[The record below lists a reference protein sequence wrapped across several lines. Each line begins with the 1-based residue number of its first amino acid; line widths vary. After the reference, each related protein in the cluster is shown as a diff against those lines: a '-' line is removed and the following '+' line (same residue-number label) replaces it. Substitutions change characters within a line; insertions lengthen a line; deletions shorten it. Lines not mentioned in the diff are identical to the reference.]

1 MSLNREMERK
11 QKMRFNLAVAA
22 AALMLMNGEAIAKE
36 ATANITVPKMDCDSC
51 AVVIK
56 RALTKTAGVKST
68 AIDTDK
74 RLVKVVYEDSA
85 VSEAQLHQ
93 TIEKTGFEVKVPVKS
108 K

>member
-1 MSLNREMERK
+1 MTLKLYAAS
-11 QKMRFNLAVAA
+11 VALVAGA
-22 AALMLMNGEAIAKE
+22 ATAKE

-56 RALTKTAGVKST
+56 RALTKTPGVKST
-68 AIDTDK
+68 TIDTGK

-85 VSEAQLHQ
+85 VSEAQLQQ
-93 TIEKTGFEVKVPVKS
+93 TIEKTGFEVKPPVKS

>member
-1 MSLNREMERK
+1 MNMKPKLS
-11 QKMRFNLAVAA
+11 VAA
-22 AALMLMNGEAIAKE
+22 AVGAALMLASAAIAKE

-74 RLVKVVYEDSA
+74 RLVKVVYEDST
-85 VSEAQLHQ
+85 VTEAQLHQ
-93 TIEKTGFEVKVPVKS
+93 TIEKTGFEVKVPAKA

>member
-1 MSLNREMERK
+1 MKLKLS
-11 QKMRFNLAVAA
+11 VAA
-22 AALMLMNGEAIAKE
+22 AVGAALMLASAAIAKE

-74 RLVKVVYEDSA
+74 RLVKVVYEDST

-93 TIEKTGFEVKVPVKS
+93 TIEKTGFEVRAPAKTK
-108 K
+108 

>member
-1 MSLNREMERK
+1 MKLKLSV
-11 QKMRFNLAVAA
+11 AVG
-22 AALMLMNGEAIAKE
+22 AALLLASAAIAKE
-36 ATANITVPKMDCDSC
+36 ATANFTVPRMDCDSC

-74 RLVKVVYEDSA
+74 RLVKVVYEDST

-93 TIEKTGFEVKVPVKS
+93 TIEKTGFEVKALAKA